1 MHAARTLRW
10 ARRRAGFT
18 QRQLADKA
26 GVPQSTIGRIEAGL
40 VDPRLGTFDRLL
52 RACDIVLEPELD
64 WTGGGDRSLIQ
75 AQLAKPPRVRLEQAS
90 QLGREASVLRRAAQR
105 AARAR

>member
-64 WTGGGDRSLIQ
+64 WTGGVDREQIRR
-75 AQLAKPPRVRLEQAS
+75 QLSIPVHDRLSEA
-90 QLGREASVLRRAAQR
+90 GRMAGFVKKARASVDR
-105 AARAR
+105 ARAT